1 MEYNVLGRT
10 GMKVSQLCF
19 GTMSFGGDADE
30 ATSAAMFKEC
40 RDAGINFFDCA
51 NVYTAGRAEEILGK
65 LIADCRDELVIT
77 SKVFG
82 PMGDHANAGGLSR
95 RQVKQAVEDSLRRL
109 QTDRLDV
116 YFVHQY
122 DADTPIEEVVDVLD
136 ELVREGKIL
145 YPAVSNWSAWQTAKA
160 IGTAER
166 KDKVR
171 FACLQPMYN
180 LTKRQAEVEL
190 LPLAES
196 EQLGVIP
203 YSPVGGG
210 LLAGKYSA
218 GARPKSGRLVENS
231 MYTKRYYEDIYFE
244 VAERFVAHAQERGVH
259 PVSLAVAWV
268 ASHPAVTAPIIGA
281 RNPEQLQASLAAV
294 DVNMTAEWRAEID
307 ALSPAPALATDRS
320 EERS

>member
-1 MEYNVLGRT
+1 MEYNVLGCT

-30 ATSAAMFKEC
+30 STSADMFRQC

-51 NVYTAGRAEEILGK
+51 NVYTGGRSEEILGK

-82 PMGDHANAGGLSR
+82 SMGDHANAGGLSR
-95 RQVKQAVEDSLRRL
+95 RHVVQAVEDSLRRL
-109 QTDRLDV
+109 NTDRLDV

-136 ELVREGKIL
+136 ELVRQGKIL

-160 IGTAER
+160 IGIADR

-171 FACLQPMYN
+171 FACMQPMYN

-196 EQLGVIP
+196 ERLGVIP

-210 LLAGKYSA
+210 LLAGKYSTET
-218 GARPKSGRLVENS
+218 RPKSGRLIENS
-231 MYTKRYYEDIYFE
+231 MYTNRYYEDIYFE
-244 VAERFVAHAQERGVH
+244 VAERFVAHAAERGVH

-281 RNPEQLQASLAAV
+281 RNPDQLRASLAAV
-294 DVNMTAEWRAEID
+294 DVSMTPEWRAEIN
-307 ALSPAPALATDRS
+307 ALSPTPALATDRS
-320 EERS
+320 EERT

>member
-1 MEYNVLGRT
+1 
-10 GMKVSQLCF
+10 
-19 GTMSFGGDADE
+19 MSFGGDADE
-30 ATSAAMFKEC
+30 ATSAAMFNQC

-65 LIADCRDELVIT
+65 LIANCRDELVIT

-82 PMGDHANAGGLSR
+82 RMGDHANTGGLSR
-95 RQVKQAVEDSLRRL
+95 RHVTQAVEDSLRRL
-109 QTDRLDV
+109 KTDRLDIC
-116 YFVHQY
+116 FVHQY

-136 ELVREGKIL
+136 DLVRQGKIL

-160 IGTAER
+160 VGIAER

-171 FACLQPMYN
+171 FACIQPMYN

-210 LLAGKYSA
+210 LLAGKYST
-218 GARPKSGRLVENS
+218 GAKPASGRLVENA
-231 MYTKRYYEDIYFE
+231 MYTNRYYEDIYFE
-244 VAERFVAHAQERGVH
+244 VAEKFVAHASERNVH

-281 RNPEQLQASLAAV
+281 RNPEQLKSSLAAV
-294 DVNMTAEWRAEID
+294 DVNMTSTWRAEID
-307 ALSPAPALATDRS
+307 GLSPTPALATDRS

>member
-1 MEYNVLGRT
+1 VEYKVLGQT

-30 ATSAAMFKEC
+30 ATSAAMFKQC
-40 RDAGINFFDCA
+40 REAGINFFDCA
-51 NVYTAGRAEEILGK
+51 NVYAEGRSEEILGK
-65 LIADCRDELVIT
+65 LIADCRDELVLT

-82 PMGDHANAGGLSR
+82 RMGDHANSGGLSR
-95 RQVKQAVEDSLRRL
+95 RHVVQAVEDSLRRL
-109 QTDRLDV
+109 NTDRLDV
-116 YFVHQY
+116 YFVHQH
-122 DADTPIEEVVDVLD
+122 DADTPIEEVVDVMD
-136 ELVREGKIL
+136 QLVCQGKIL

-160 IGTAER
+160 LGIAER

-171 FACLQPMYN
+171 FACMQPMYN

-210 LLAGKYSA
+210 LLAGRYST
-218 GARPKSGRLVENS
+218 GAKPVSGRLIENA
-231 MYTKRYYEDIYFE
+231 MYTNRYYEDIYFE
-244 VAERFVAHAQERGVH
+244 VAERFVAHANERGVH

-268 ASHPAVTAPIIGA
+268 GAHPAVTAPIIGA
-281 RNPEQLQASLAAV
+281 RNPEQLQASLEAV
-294 DVNMTAEWRAEID
+294 ELNMTSEWRAEID
-307 ALSPAPALATDRS
+307 ELSPTPALATDRS
-320 EERS
+320 DERR

>member
-1 MEYNVLGRT
+1 MQ
-10 GMKVSQLCF
+10 VSQLCF

-30 ATSAAMFKEC
+30 ATAAAMFHQC

-51 NVYTAGRAEEILGK
+51 NVYAEGRSEEILGR

-82 PMGDHANAGGLSR
+82 SMGDHVNAGGLSR
-95 RQVKQAVEDSLRRL
+95 RHVVQAVEDSLRRL
-109 QTDRLDV
+109 NTDRLDI

-122 DADTPIEEVVDVLD
+122 DVRTPIEEVVDVLD
-136 ELVREGKIL
+136 ELVRQGKIL
-145 YPAVSNWSAWQTAKA
+145 YPAVSNWSAWQTA
-160 IGTAER
+160 TALGIAQR

-171 FACLQPMYN
+171 FACMQPMYN

-190 LPLAES
+190 LPLAAA

-210 LLAGKYSA
+210 LLAGKYSTGVKPA
-218 GARPKSGRLVENS
+218 GGRLVENA

-244 VAERFVAHAQERGVH
+244 VADRFVAHANERGVH

-281 RNPEQLQASLAAV
+281 RNPEQLQASLDAL
-294 DVNMTAEWRAEID
+294 DVNMTSEWRAEID
-307 ALSPAPALATDRS
+307 TLSPAPALATDRS